1 VKSNTAL
8 VFYSNFVSISYVLC
22 DITAS
27 LYDDVVAKTVWYAQ
41 RRNYRELR
49 RRKSHAFWCTTV
61 ESERASPSHK
71 LWRSVNL
78 LLGRGKPPVSF
89 DIIVDEFSQF
99 FHDKVDAVK
108 QNTAGAP
115 EPTFLTVRPGACLV
129 SFTPVSVDDVVSA
142 IYRPRQ
148 TRFRSH

>member
-1 VKSNTAL
+1 MKSNTAL

-61 ESERASPSHK
+61 ENERASRSK
-71 LWRSVNL
+71 LWRSVYL
-78 LLGRGKPPVSF
+78 LLGRGKPPVSS
-89 DIIVDEFSQF
+89 DMSVDEFSQF
-99 FHDKVDAVK
+99 FHDKVDAVR
-108 QNTAGAP
+108 QNT
-115 EPTFLTVRPGACLV
+115 VC
-129 SFTPVSVDDVVSA
+129 SA
-142 IYRPRQ
+142 RGI
-148 TRFRSH
+148 SGVLHSG